1 MTYTNPFFDF
11 DAQKLMADFKLPNV
25 DSGAVIDLFQRN
37 VEAVVNANQTAFAG
51 LQAISQRQGEL
62 VSKTVETSSK
72 SIQDVMA
79 TEALEER
86 LAKQTAFIKDSYAE
100 AVSNAK
106 ELSDMMATA
115 SGDALDIISKRAT
128 ATLDEVTTIITK
140 K

>member
-1 MTYTNPFFDF
+1 
-11 DAQKLMADFKLPNV
+11 
-25 DSGAVIDLFQRN
+25 
-37 VEAVVNANQTAFAG
+37 
-51 LQAISQRQGEL
+51 

-115 SGDALDIISKRAT
+115 SGDTLDIISKRAT

>member
-51 LQAISQRQGEL
+51 FQAISQRQGEL
-62 VSKTVETSSK
+62 VSTTVETSSK
-72 SIQDVMA
+72 SIQDVRA